1 MASHG
6 GFQAWGLRRWWGQLG
21 LGFRKI
27 FLVLLEEGEPEAGN
41 QWEANIG
48 RGVGGSGPTSTREA
62 LEEKSG

>member
-1 MASHG
+1 M
-6 GFQAWGLRRWWGQLG
+6 
-21 LGFRKI
+21 GFRKI